1 MTASSPL
8 PPRPVA
14 LIILD
19 GFGVRDDAPD
29 NAVTRARMPFWRG
42 LLARCPHTTLQTSA
56 ARVGLPEGQMGNSEV
71 GHLNIGAG
79 RVVWQELTRID
90 QALDACAKGEPN
102 ELADS
107 AAFRTAMTTA
117 RQKSATLHIFGLLSP
132 GGVHSH
138 ESHLQAFVR
147 LAAAQGVPRV
157 AVHAFLDG
165 RDTPPQSAASSLAA
179 MQAVCDEVS
188 RTSST
193 QARVASLC
201 GRYYAMDRDKRWERT
216 ERAYRLLTGMHLEFE
231 YDDAQ
236 AGLAAAYARGE
247 TDEFVQ
253 PTWVRTSADNHGVR
267 DGDVIVFMNFRAD
280 RARQLT
286 QAFTD
291 PTFSGFPRVVAPKL
305 AAFVTLT
312 SYGGA
317 FAALPVMFP
326 PQSIENPLGAYV
338 AQLGLKQLR
347 IAETEKYA
355 HVTYFLN
362 GGIETAS
369 PGEDRILVPSPKVAT
384 YDLQPAMSAVEVTD
398 RLVEAIDCDKYDLIV
413 VNYANGDMVGHT
425 GDFDA
430 AVTALE
436 TLDACL
442 TRVIGALEQA
452 GGEALITADHGNAE
466 MMFDPE
472 TGQPHTAHTL
482 NPVPLVYV
490 GRAARLVEGGALCD
504 LAPTLLRLMGQS
516 APAEMTGRPLV
527 IFANKIA

>member
-1 MTASSPL
+1 M
-8 PPRPVA
+8 
-14 LIILD
+14 ILD

-29 NAVTRARMPFWRG
+29 NAITRAKMPFWRS

-56 ARVGLPEGQMGNSEV
+56 LRVGLPEGQMGNSEV

-79 RVVWQELTRID
+79 RVVWQDLTRVD
-90 QALDACAKGEPN
+90 QALAACGRGEPN
-102 ELADS
+102 ELTDS
-107 AAFRTAMTTA
+107 EAFQTAINAA
-117 RQKSATLHIFGLLSP
+117 RQPNTTLHLFGLLSP

-138 ESHLQAFVR
+138 EAHFQAFVR
-147 LAAAQGVPRV
+147 LAAARGVSHI

-165 RDTPPQSAASSLAA
+165 RDTPPQSAATSLAA

-188 RTSST
+188 RPLSV
-193 QARVASLC
+193 QARIATLC
-201 GRYYAMDRDKRWERT
+201 GRYYAMDRDKRWERV
-216 ERAYRLLTGMHLEFE
+216 ERAYRLLTEGVAEFE
-231 YDDAQ
+231 CDDAQ

-247 TDEFVQ
+247 TDEFVK
-253 PTWVRTSADNHGVR
+253 PTLVRVKSDAPQGMR
-267 DGDVIVFMNFRAD
+267 DGDVVVFLNFRAD

-286 QAFTD
+286 QVFTD
-291 PTFSGFPRVVAPKL
+291 PAFDGFPRAKVPKL

-312 SYGGA
+312 SYGEA
-317 FAALPVMFP
+317 FAALPVIFP
-326 PQSIENPLGAYV
+326 PQAIEQPLGAYV

-355 HVTYFLN
+355 HVTYFFN
-362 GGIETAS
+362 GGVETVS

-398 RLVEAIDCDKYDLIV
+398 RLVEAIDSGQYDLIV

-425 GDFDA
+425 GKFDA
-430 AVTALE
+430 AVTAVE

-442 TRVIGALEQA
+442 ARVIGALERA

-466 MMFDPE
+466 MMFDPA

-490 GRAARLVEGGALCD
+490 GRPAQLAEGGALCD
-504 LAPTLLRLMGQS
+504 LAPTVLRLMGLS
-516 APAEMTGRPLV
+516 APPAMTGHSLV
-527 IFANKIA
+527 TFPDKMV